1 MRRLA
6 TTFLAFGLLLAL
18 GAPVAAQE
26 AAPRYVDVVEV
37 KGLIDPIV
45 VDFLTDAVAAAEAED
60 IEALVLQIDSTGGIV
75 SEREA
80 DALAQRIA
88 GSRVPVAAWV
98 GGSGRPRA
106 YGAAYQLMRAADIS
120 GVAPGARVG
129 DAPDSVVADDPLG
142 GRRAPRA
149 EALEAGAVDLD
160 APTLGRFI
168 VDLDGRELAGAT
180 LDTAEGTTPNVRPRF
195 SKLPMM
201 ARLLHAVSNPWVAY
215 LLFVAGALLVIFEL
229 YTAGVGVAAGTG
241 LLSLVPAAY
250 GLAALPTRV
259 SSLVLIGVGLL
270 GYTIDLQAGAPRV
283 WTVIGTLALAA
294 GSVRLYDGLSVPL
307 PVLAI
312 VLGST
317 ALAMV
322 AGMPAMLRTRFSTPT
337 IGRESMIGELGT
349 ALGGVDPE
357 GTVEVRGAPWPAR
370 TNRATPIEAGA
381 AVRVVGIDGL
391 LLEVEPEEGGAR
403 DYRR

>member
-1 MRRLA
+1 
-6 TTFLAFGLLLAL
+6 
-18 GAPVAAQE
+18 
-26 AAPRYVDVVEV
+26 
-37 KGLIDPIV
+37 
-45 VDFLTDAVAAAEAED
+45 
-60 IEALVLQIDSTGGIV
+60 
-75 SEREA
+75 
-80 DALAQRIA
+80 
-88 GSRVPVAAWV
+88 V

-106 YGAAYQLMRAADIS
+106 YGAAYQLLRAADIS

-129 DAPDSVVADDPLG
+129 DAPDPMVADDPLD
-142 GRRAPRA
+142 GRRARGV
-149 EALEAGAVDLD
+149 EARKAGAVDLD

-168 VDLDGRELAGAT
+168 VDLDGKELAGVTVDSA
-180 LDTAEGTTPNVRPRF
+180 DGTTPNVRARF

-215 LLFVAGALLVIFEL
+215 LLLIAGALLVIFEL

-250 GLAALPTRV
+250 GLAALPTRA

-294 GSVRLYDGLSVPL
+294 GSVRLYDGLTVPV

-349 ALGGVDPE
+349 AVGGVDPE

-391 LLEVEPEEGGAR
+391 LLEVEPEAGGAR